1 MFSRFLQRL
10 PGPHTQLLRHLGT
23 VAAFAAQQVWQ
34 HKGSLGTS
42 GPVRDLVDAFLLKM
56 AKVGKV
62 RVGGPPGRP
71 PSGWCSWDSL
81 SPSLFLSAR
90 PSVNAGLSPFKLSLL
105 EMPV

>member
-1 MFSRFLQRL
+1 MFSPQTYEMFSRFLQRL
-10 PGPHTQLLRHLGT
+10 PGPHTQLLGHLGT

-42 GPVRDLVDAFLLKM
+42 GPVHDLVDAFLLKM

-71 PSGWCSWDSL
+71 HPGGAAGTLCHPPSFSL
-81 SPSLFLSAR
+81 HVPL
-90 PSVNAGLSPFKLSLL
+90 
-105 EMPV
+105 